1 MDCAED
7 TETTAKEL
15 PAPPAAEEQEAGS
28 PAVAAEKKSTEST
41 APAEKNGAD
50 VEMEDLTLED
60 PSPSEKEV
68 PSEEPKDLCEKPEEP
83 KDEGKEKTAGEAVVS
98 IDLASSPVPAP
109 LDEAAP
115 KPDPAED
122 SDSSVELIDSPVKSS
137 SPNGVVDDQAQP
149 DDVDGAAPVDS
160 KPASKEDV
168 ETDNKEAEEL
178 ADSSIELISSP
189 TPDAS
194 PTKEEGE
201 GAKEQDVQI
210 PETASE
216 SRKTE
221 AEGEIMDVDQEE
233 TAKSPADTSEE
244 KVKTADESI
253 KASDS
258 PEKEKSET
266 SADKVNTPME
276 TEGDTNEV
284 ALEVQLEKAA
294 EPKAPEDDD
303 NLPADGDT
311 FYGKDCVNCNCKRLH
326 KQYVLANM
334 AILNFYNVIRK
345 GYNQQFVCMDCYDTT
360 MDLYEVKQVPPG
372 LRNLLI

>member
-1 MDCAED
+1 M
-7 TETTAKEL
+7 
-15 PAPPAAEEQEAGS
+15 
-28 PAVAAEKKSTEST
+28 
-41 APAEKNGAD
+41 
-50 VEMEDLTLED
+50 
-60 PSPSEKEV
+60 
-68 PSEEPKDLCEKPEEP
+68 
-83 KDEGKEKTAGEAVVS
+83 
-98 IDLASSPVPAP
+98 
-109 LDEAAP
+109 
-115 KPDPAED
+115 
-122 SDSSVELIDSPVKSS
+122 
-137 SPNGVVDDQAQP
+137 
-149 DDVDGAAPVDS
+149 DS